1 VVRIDWCGRLIMS
14 SGDAMG
20 NIMEIALWGV
30 MWFAIG
36 VLCGA
41 TFAILRT
48 VWTRRL
54 AARRV
59 LRRQQHVQAADAES
73 SERPQTPPPLVTPAS
88 ATVHATRGS
97 PPRVPR

>member
-1 VVRIDWCGRLIMS
+1 
-14 SGDAMG
+14 MG

-36 VLCGA
+36 ALCGA

-48 VWTRRL
+48 AWTRRL

-59 LRRQQHVQAADAES
+59 LTQHQHVQN
-73 SERPQTPPPLVTPAS
+73 SEQSPTPPPLVLPAS
-88 ATVHATRGS
+88 ATVDATRGS